1 MIERRYQ
8 EIVSHINYL
17 ILELESL
24 KSKILLEEGI
34 HFNVIS
40 DEDFIIELWDTEIL
54 EPRILTYTP
63 NQNPLGDKVNHIAEC
78 VNALNTLGI
87 RAFKKQIYWNSDIP
101 WEDLPENF
109 RKLDQVYNITKRQIT
124 DTLRDIVRERTKC
137 FM

>member
-1 MIERRYQ
+1 MIENRYQ

-24 KSKILLEEGI
+24 KNKILLEEGI
-34 HFNVIS
+34 HFNVVS

-54 EPRILTYTP
+54 DSRVLSYFL
-63 NQNPLGDKVNHIAEC
+63 NQDSLGKNINHTTEC
-78 VNALNTLGI
+78 IKALNNLSI

-109 RKLDQVYNITKRQIT
+109 RKLDQVYNITKRQMT
-124 DTLRDIVRERTKC
+124 NTLRQVVKERTKC

>member
-1 MIERRYQ
+1 MIENRYQ

-40 DEDFIIELWDTEIL
+40 DNDFIIELWDTEIL
-54 EPRILTYTP
+54 ESRVLSYYL
-63 NQNPLGDKVNHIAEC
+63 NQNPLGKNINHTTEC
-78 VNALNTLGI
+78 VKALNNLSI

-109 RKLDQVYNITKRQIT
+109 RKLDQVYNITKRQMT
-124 DTLRDIVRERTKC
+124 NTLREVVKERTKC